1 MIQQL
6 LIDLWLFFSF
16 KRYQKQYFFGL
27 FKFFILKVYVSF
39 QFCYFIINALL
50 RIALQWPRLPGL
62 SQGQVSRKVTRG
74 CRRLKWQCGS
84 PAAANWI
91 HSSLP
96 PTLCTERE
104 ELPCLTRSRGWL
116 NTKSTVSILDSQ
128 SERQRKTW
136 KVSPQLW
143 YNDSSGQRSAEEPSS
158 SFIFNFFTAVQTQ
171 PHNLTATPRSSQHAY
186 NCCSLKFNSALCPTT
201 PTPPVPQTT
210 PLLLL
215 HTHCYHHPHSGWFS
229 LLSDL
234 PPTPFWMP
242 PKAHRSGQEQTPDQI
257 PREETGWKKPPLW
270 SPRKSRWPLSWPPVF
285 QVHAVKGAPAIRLL
299 QR

>member
-1 MIQQL
+1 MVV
-6 LIDLWLFFSF
+6 FSF

-27 FKFFILKVYVSF
+27 FKFFILKVYASF

-158 SFIFNFFTAVQTQ
+158 SFIFNFFTTVQTQ
-171 PHNLTATPRSSQHAY
+171 PHNPTATPRSSQHAY
-186 NCCSLKFNSALCPTT
+186 NCYSLKFNSALCPTT

-210 PLLLL
+210 PPPTSPHTLLPPSSFWTIQPPLW
-215 HTHCYHHPHSGWFS
+215 S
-229 LLSDL
+229 